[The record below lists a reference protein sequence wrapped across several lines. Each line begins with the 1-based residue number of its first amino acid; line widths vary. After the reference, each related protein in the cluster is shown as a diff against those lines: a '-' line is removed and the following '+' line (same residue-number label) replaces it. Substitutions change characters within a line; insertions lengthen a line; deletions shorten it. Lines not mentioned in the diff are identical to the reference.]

1 MTDVLGDL
9 ERQRAELLRKIT
21 QIGYF
26 RPGSI
31 SALVRPCGKPR
42 CRCSEPGDPGHGPN
56 LRLTYKVNGRTR
68 SESLANAAAVR
79 NAQRQIA
86 RFRKFQQWSREFTEV
101 NADIC
106 RLLADRDKHEAALL
120 GTSIG

>member
-1 MTDVLGDL
+1 MTDTLDDL
-9 ERQRAELLRKIT
+9 ERQRAALLRMIT
-21 QIGYF
+21 RIGHF

-31 SALVRPCGKPR
+31 TALVRPCGKPG

-79 NAQRQIA
+79 NAQQQIA

-101 NADIC
+101 NANIC
-106 RLLADRDKHEAALL
+106 RLLADRDNTKPLA
-120 GTSIG
+120 